1 MTDDSVSFHQVQD
14 CVNILCRYIDNI
26 MGNPTEPKFHKIR
39 CSNPTFADK
48 VAPTLGA
55 TEFLYAAGFR
65 PQKLDQNGV
74 QEDFWVWSEENIENL
89 GTLEVRN
96 VFLSFFFFLTNDL
109 TDVNLTVDVCRIH
122 T

>member
-1 MTDDSVSFHQVQD
+1 MIEIQVQD

-48 VAPTLGA
+48 VTPTLGA

-65 PQKLDQNGV
+65 LQKLDQNGA
-74 QEDFWVWSEENIENL
+74 QEDFWVWSQENVEGL
-89 GTLEVRN
+89 ETLEVKTLMQSF
-96 VFLSFFFFLTNDL
+96 VCFKASSEIYSQLSNPRELVTFFGF
-109 TDVNLTVDVCRIH
+109 
-122 T
+122 